1 MGFYDTLDDLRDCNN
16 ITQIEVINDILN
28 QTQKDPERI
37 QMFIDEIDFYLYA
50 EKEELESE
58 INSILQRIFNEG
70 LTTENTKD
78 LDLDKRE
85 KYILHICERDGIKSF
100 FDIPKKKRDFIDLNH
115 PLAKKMNEVTIPDYN
130 HFYFVG
136 EFWSIYSLK
145 NKLKKYIT
153 PPQPEPQPEPK
164 KKQSKDSWGLV
175 ARYNILEYLG
185 VWDNLN
191 KLSETEKANAISQI
205 LGCNPDNAKKL
216 KNGKYP
222 TNETKDEQLERTQ
235 LIDLIKRKQTD

>member
-1 MGFYDTLDDLRDCNN
+1 MRFYDTLDDLRDCNN

-78 LDLDKRE
+78 LDLDERG

-100 FDIPKKKRDFIDLNH
+100 FDIPEKKRDLIDSNH
-115 PLAKKMNEVTIPDYN
+115 PLAKQMNEVTIRDYS

-153 PPQPEPQPEPK
+153 PPQPEQQPEPK
-164 KKQSKDSWGLV
+164 KKQSKYVWGLV
-175 ARYNILEYLG
+175 ARYNFLKDLG
-185 VWDNLN
+185 VLD
-191 KLSETEKANAISQI
+191 KLYKLTETDKAKAISQI
-205 LGCNPDNAKKL
+205 LNCNIDNAKKL

-222 TNETKDEQLERTQ
+222 TNETKDEQLERKQ
-235 LIDLIKRKQTD
+235 LIDLIKRTQTD